1 MAFKLR
7 ILFDGLCILVPN
19 TEESKGMR
27 VLMIDAR
34 APGVASNGESQV
46 SHIPSVR
53 FNLADLVPG
62 RRQPSYRVEYA
73 GEESVPRGQWY
84 LNGDDLEIRVDGQ
97 GLPDE
102 PLTVLHSHPSR
113 DFSLIPSMKAIYPDY
128 GGVDVREEC
137 LDNNL
142 KRLTDAGLVG
152 RLRLKAGVVG
162 AWDGHDGRFISSDE
176 YMFSDNPVRHRQRL
190 ASRTF
195 FEADLAGEE
204 VEIFSRQRGH
214 GLVLRP
220 TDGGMVEILFE
231 NQPPAGLMTAKPAD
245 PNADWDFELVYL
257 IAKNPP
263 LPLRIPVLAT
273 AAWEA
278 SAAATLSGPSVEAGV
293 AARPICPGTTYNPS
307 QEATGSSGHCPPAV
321 MNPNSE
327 AAGTYSHPIC
337 PGTTFNPSSEAG
349 LANHPICPGT
359 TYNPS
364 EEATGSSA
372 FCPPAVLNPNSE
384 AGGTFSRPICTS
396 TTFNPSSEAGPMNR
410 PICAGTTYNPSSE
423 AGVSNPKC
431 PPGVYNPSN
440 EANLMDR
447 PVCPATTYNPSSEAS
462 PLSRPICPPVM
473 YNPSREADPMDRP
486 VCPMTTYNPH
496 PAA

>member
-1 MAFKLR
+1 MSFKLR

-34 APGVASNGESQV
+34 APGVASNGENQV
-46 SHIPSVR
+46 SQIPSVR
-53 FNLADLVPG
+53 FNLTDLVPG
-62 RRQPSYRVEYA
+62 RKQPSYRVEYA

-84 LNGDDLEIRVDGQ
+84 LNGDDLEIRVNGQ

-102 PLTVLHSHPSR
+102 PLKVLHSHPTR
-113 DFSLIPSMKAIYPDY
+113 DFSLIPSMKAIYPEY

-142 KRLTDAGLVG
+142 TRLTDAGLVG

-176 YMFSDNPVRHRQRL
+176 YMFSGNPARHRQRL

-195 FEADLAGEE
+195 FEADITGEE

-220 TDGGMVEILFE
+220 ENGERIEILFE

-245 PNADWDFELVYL
+245 PNADYDFELVYL

-278 SAAATLSGPSVEAGV
+278 SALSGPSGEAGAYDRV
-293 AARPICPGTTYNPS
+293 ICPG
-307 QEATGSSGHCPPAV
+307 SSY
-321 MNPNSE
+321 NPNSE
-327 AAGTYSHPIC
+327 AGLTGPKC
-337 PGTTFNPSSEAG
+337 P
-349 LANHPICPGT
+349 PGV
-359 TYNPS
+359 YNPS
-364 EEATGSSA
+364 DEATGSSA

-384 AGGTFSRPICTS
+384 AGVSNPKCPPGVYNPSNEAILRSPQCPPTS
-396 TTFNPSSEAGPMNR
+396 YNPSSEAGLSNPKCPPAAYNQSSEATTVGSFCPPAAFNPSTEAGPMNR
-410 PICAGTTYNPSSE
+410 PICAGTTYNPSRE
-423 AGVSNPKC
+423 A
-431 PPGVYNPSN
+431 
-440 EANLMDR
+440 AM
-447 PVCPATTYNPSSEAS
+447 T
-462 PLSRPICPPVM
+462 SRPICASVI
-473 YNPSREADPMDRP
+473 YNPAPQ
-486 VCPMTTYNPH
+486 
-496 PAA
+496 A

>member
-34 APGVASNGESQV
+34 APGVASNGENQV

-53 FNLADLVPG
+53 FKLADLVPG

-84 LNGDDLEIRVDGQ
+84 LNGDDLEIRVDGH

-102 PLTVLHSHPSR
+102 PLKVLHSHPTR
-113 DFSLIPSMKAIYPDY
+113 DFSLIPSMKAIYPEY

-142 KRLTDAGLVG
+142 TRLTDAGLVG
-152 RLRLKAGVVG
+152 RLRLKAGAVG

-176 YMFSDNPVRHRQRL
+176 YMFSGNPARHRQRL
-190 ASRTF
+190 SSRTF
-195 FEADLAGEE
+195 FEADIVGEE

-220 TDGGMVEILFE
+220 ENGAELEILFE

-245 PNADWDFELVYL
+245 PNADYDFELVYL

-278 SAAATLSGPSVEAGV
+278 SALSGLSGEAGAYDRV
-293 AARPICPGTTYNPS
+293 ICPGTSYNPNNEASVDNPKCPPVTYNSNSEATSTGVFCPPAAFNPNSEASGENRPICPGTIYNPS
-307 QEATGSSGHCPPAV
+307 SEARIQDRVICPPSAY
-321 MNPNSE
+321 NPSSE
-327 AAGTYSHPIC
+327 AAQSAPPC
-337 PGTTFNPSSEAG
+337 SPVAFNPSSEATDSKP
-349 LANHPICPGT
+349 LCPPVA
-359 TYNPS
+359 YNPS
-364 EEATGSSA
+364 GEAS
-372 FCPPAVLNPNSE
+372 PD
-384 AGGTFSRPICTS
+384 SRPI
-396 TTFNPSSEAGPMNR
+396 
-410 PICAGTTYNPSSE
+410 
-423 AGVSNPKC
+423 
-431 PPGVYNPSN
+431 
-440 EANLMDR
+440 
-447 PVCPATTYNPSSEAS
+447 
-462 PLSRPICPPVM
+462 
-473 YNPSREADPMDRP
+473 
-486 VCPMTTYNPH
+486 CPMTTYNPH
-496 PAA
+496 PEA

>member
-1 MAFKLR
+1 MSFKLR

-19 TEESKGMR
+19 TDESKGMR

-34 APGVASNGESQV
+34 APGVASNGENQV

-53 FNLADLVPG
+53 FNLADLVPS
-62 RRQPSYRVEYA
+62 RKQPSYRVEYA

-102 PLTVLHSHPSR
+102 PLKVLHSHPTR
-113 DFSLIPSMKAIYPDY
+113 DFSLIPSMKAIYPEY

-142 KRLTDAGLVG
+142 TRLTDAGLVG

-176 YMFSDNPVRHRQRL
+176 YMFSGNPARHRQRL

-195 FEADLAGEE
+195 FEAEIEGEE

-220 TDGGMVEILFE
+220 ENGERIEILFE

-245 PNADWDFELVYL
+245 PNADYDFELVYL

-278 SAAATLSGPSVEAGV
+278 SAD
-293 AARPICPGTTYNPS
+293 
-307 QEATGSSGHCPPAV
+307 
-321 MNPNSE
+321 PNSE
-327 AAGTYSHPIC
+327 AGMSGFRCFVAAY
-337 PGTTFNPSSEAG
+337 NQSSEATRQG
-349 LANHPICPGT
+349 AI
-359 TYNPS
+359 
-364 EEATGSSA
+364 
-372 FCPPAVLNPNSE
+372 CPPAVLNPN
-384 AGGTFSRPICTS
+384 
-396 TTFNPSSEAGPMNR
+396 
-410 PICAGTTYNPSSE
+410 SE

-440 EANLMDR
+440 EAILR
-447 PVCPATTYNPSSEAS
+447 SPQCPPTSYNPSSEAG
-462 PLSRPICPPVM
+462 LSNPKCPPAAYNQSSEATTVGSFCPPAAFNPSTEAGPMNRPICAGTI
-473 YNPSREADPMDRP
+473 YNPSREAAMTSRP
-486 VCPMTTYNPH
+486 ICASVIYNPA
-496 PAA
+496 PEA

>member
-1 MAFKLR
+1 MSFKLR

-34 APGVASNGESQV
+34 APGVASNGENQV

-53 FNLADLVPG
+53 FNLTDLVPG
-62 RRQPSYRVEYA
+62 RKQPSYRVEYA

-84 LNGDDLEIRVDGQ
+84 LNGDDLEIRVNGQ

-102 PLTVLHSHPSR
+102 PLKVLHSHPTR
-113 DFSLIPSMKAIYPDY
+113 DFSLIPSMKAIYPEY

-142 KRLTDAGLVG
+142 MRLTDAGLVG

-176 YMFSDNPVRHRQRL
+176 YMFSGNPARHRQRL

-195 FEADLAGEE
+195 FEADIEGEE

-220 TDGGMVEILFE
+220 ENDEKIEILFE

-245 PNADWDFELVYL
+245 PNADYDFELVYL

-278 SAAATLSGPSVEAGV
+278 SAASALSGPSGEAGLSGPKCPPAIYNQNSEAGV
-293 AARPICPGTTYNPS
+293 YDRLICPAVSYNSSSEAILRSPQCPPTSYNPSSEATGKPYCPPAAFNPNSEASGENRPICPGT
-307 QEATGSSGHCPPAV
+307 
-321 MNPNSE
+321 
-327 AAGTYSHPIC
+327 I
-337 PGTTFNPSSEAG
+337 
-349 LANHPICPGT
+349 
-359 TYNPS
+359 
-364 EEATGSSA
+364 
-372 FCPPAVLNPNSE
+372 
-384 AGGTFSRPICTS
+384 
-396 TTFNPSSEAGPMNR
+396 
-410 PICAGTTYNPSSE
+410 YNPSSE
-423 AGVSNPKC
+423 AASTARPIC
-431 PPGVYNPSN
+431 SSAIYNPSG
-440 EANLMDR
+440 EAN
-447 PVCPATTYNPSSEAS
+447 PE
-462 PLSRPICPPVM
+462 SRPICP
-473 YNPSREADPMDRP
+473 
-486 VCPMTTYNPH
+486 MTIYNPH
-496 PAA
+496 PNA

>member
-1 MAFKLR
+1 MSFKLR

-27 VLMIDAR
+27 VLLIDAR

-53 FNLADLVPG
+53 FNLADLVSG

-73 GEESVPRGQWY
+73 GEETVPRGQWY
-84 LNGDDLEIRVDGQ
+84 LNGDDLEIRVDGE

-102 PLTVLHSHPSR
+102 PLTVLRSHPTR
-113 DFSLIPSMKAIYPDY
+113 DFSLIPSMKAIYPEY

-176 YMFSDNPVRHRQRL
+176 YMFSGNPVRQRQRL

-195 FEADLAGEE
+195 FEADLSGEE

-220 TDGGMVEILFE
+220 KDGEMVEILFE

-263 LPLRIPVLAT
+263 LPLRIPILAT

-278 SAAATLSGPSVEAGV
+278 SAANLSEPSAEAGL
-293 AARPICPGTTYNPS
+293 ADRPICPGTTYNPS
-307 QEATGSSGHCPPAV
+307 
-321 MNPNSE
+321 SE
-327 AAGTYSHPIC
+327 AHPMSRPIC
-337 PGTTFNPSSEAG
+337 PPTIYNPSSEAG
-349 LANHPICPGT
+349 GEPQICSG
-359 TYNPS
+359 
-364 EEATGSSA
+364 
-372 FCPPAVLNPNSE
+372 V
-384 AGGTFSRPICTS
+384 
-396 TTFNPSSEAGPMNR
+396 
-410 PICAGTTYNPSSE
+410 TYNPSSE
-423 AGVSNPKC
+423 AQVGN
-431 PPGVYNPSN
+431 
-440 EANLMDR
+440 
-447 PVCPATTYNPSSEAS
+447 
-462 PLSRPICPPVM
+462 RPICPPVM
-473 YNPSREADPMDRP
+473 YNPSSEAQLMNRP
-486 VCPMTTYNPH
+486 ICPGTTYNPSSEAGMMSRPVCTGTTYNPSSEAAANSH
-496 PAA
+496 PICASVIYNPVPEA